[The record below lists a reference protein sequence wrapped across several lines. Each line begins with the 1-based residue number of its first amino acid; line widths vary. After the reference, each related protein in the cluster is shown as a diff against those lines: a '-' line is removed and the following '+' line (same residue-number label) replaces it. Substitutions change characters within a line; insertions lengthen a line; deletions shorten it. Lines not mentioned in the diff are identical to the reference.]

1 MEISVHSLRWVER
14 LAEQESGV
22 QAGERSQVDL
32 YQVRE
37 DVLQLESSQFLK
49 ELRTTLETLSTLF
62 NQQMAADETKI
73 QLQSLSESRDGFYL
87 SRLNIRIQIE
97 SARPGVIQVQTKR
110 IAVENPIHLSTAT
123 LEANFG
129 AFDEV
134 TWLFLGEK
142 INSEQ
147 VARHFLTELVQN
159 TMRTSRP
166 SAPAQN

>member
-32 YQVRE
+32 FQVRE
-37 DVLQLESSQFLK
+37 EVLLLESSQFLR
-49 ELRTTLETLSTLF
+49 ELRTAFETLGKLF
-62 NQQMAADETKI
+62 NEQMFSEEAKI
-73 QLQSLSESRDGFYL
+73 QIQPTSETRDGFSL
-87 SRLNIRIQIE
+87 LRLNIRIQFE
-97 SARPGVIQVQTKR
+97 SARPGVIQVQIKR
-110 IAVENPIHLSTAT
+110 VAVENPIHLSTAT
-123 LEANFG
+123 LEAQFG
-129 AFDEV
+129 TFDEV

-159 TMRTSRP
+159 TLRPRTPHP
-166 SAPAQN
+166 SAT

>member
-22 QAGERSQVDL
+22 QAGERSSVDL

-37 DVLQLESSQFLK
+37 EVLGLESAQFLR
-49 ELRTTLETLSTLF
+49 ELRNALETLAKLF
-62 NQQMAADETKI
+62 NAQMATDETKI
-73 QLQSLSESRDGFYL
+73 RLQPLSDSGEAFSL
-87 SRLNIRIQIE
+87 SRLNCLIQFD

-110 IAVENPIHLSTAT
+110 IAVENPIHLATAT
-123 LEANFG
+123 LEAQFG

-134 TWLFLGEK
+134 SWLFLGEK

-159 TMRTSRP
+159 TLRTRP
-166 SAPAQN
+166 AASAS